1 MISIQTIKSSKS
13 WSQKLLWQNFGH
25 YATSTAL
32 WRCFVDYTES
42 QILKVARIAILN
54 FSRFII
60 IRAMGN
66 KCLSIKLGWLMER
79 RRKTISTLS
88 KPGTRWHR
96 RRAPDYRFPDFCF
109 ENFSLI
115 FMGIFHCFAGT
126 VSGEQWHRNVMHRG
140 LGNWCI
146 FWHIYVHCCRE
157 FSRNAR
163 ARLFIDFQ
171 PPMAQRDVVKWHL
184 KMHAKSSIGT
194 SSCRYGWCNRI
205 PSP

>member
-1 MISIQTIKSSKS
+1 MIAKAFMAKL
-13 WSQKLLWQNFGH
+13 WSLRNINRTLEMLRRLHGKPNPQSRKNRDIKLLAFYYHSSDGKTNVW
-25 YATSTAL
+25 AL
-32 WRCFVDYTES
+32 NSVDLWNSE
-42 QILKVARIAILN
+42 
-54 FSRFII
+54 
-60 IRAMGN
+60 G
-66 KCLSIKLGWLMER
+66 
-79 RRKTISTLS
+79 KTISTLR

-96 RRAPDYRFPDFCF
+96 RRAPDYRFPDSCL

-146 FWHIYVHCCRE
+146 FWHIYLHCCRE